1 MSVQALQS
9 TLQKMYKIH
18 KSLYDLGTK
27 KTDIV
32 KKGDIKALD
41 TLLKD
46 EQKHVAAIRTLD
58 EERKKQVYKMVSGH
72 TIAGSEPT
80 VTDCIDIAAGDDKQ
94 QLIHIQTQLTQI
106 INELKQQN
114 ELNQQLLYQ
123 SLQFVNIS
131 LDMLLP
137 QPEAFNYEKPATSD
151 GHQPSRSLF
160 DSKA

>member
-94 QLIHIQTQLTQI
+94 QLIHIQSQLTQI

-137 QPEAFNYEKPATSD
+137 QPEVFNYEKPAMSE
-151 GHQPSRSLF
+151 GPQPSRSLF